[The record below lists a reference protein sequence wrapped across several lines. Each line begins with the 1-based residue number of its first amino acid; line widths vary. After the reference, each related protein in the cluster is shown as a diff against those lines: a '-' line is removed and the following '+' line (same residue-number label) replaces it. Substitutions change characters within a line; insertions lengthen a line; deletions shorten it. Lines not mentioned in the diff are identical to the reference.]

1 MGKEIERKFLVKTEE
16 WRTNNGAHYRQGYLC
31 IDKERTVRVRTV
43 QEQASGAQHGYLT
56 IKGKSVGASRAE
68 YEYEI
73 PILEAHELLDHLCQ
87 RPLIEKIR
95 HRIAH
100 GAVTWEV
107 DEFLGE
113 NAGLVV
119 AEVELTAADQAFE
132 KPAWV
137 GQEVTDDARYFNS
150 SLVTHPFTQW

>member
-1 MGKEIERKFLVKTEE
+1 M
-16 WRTNNGAHYRQGYLC
+16 
-31 IDKERTVRVRTV
+31 
-43 QEQASGAQHGYLT
+43 T

-95 HRIAH
+95 HRITQ
-100 GAVTWEV
+100 GAVTWEI

-119 AEVELTAADQAFE
+119 AEVELADADQKFE
-132 KPAWV
+132 KPAWL
-137 GQEVTDDARYFNS
+137 GQEVTDDLRYFNS